1 MTGFDMFF
9 HFKIDNLP
17 CLNLFFCYRHLNLYL
32 GFHPRVSLIFFVVF
46 KGGEASCH
54 LQLFEIAKIEM

>member
-1 MTGFDMFF
+1 M
-9 HFKIDNLP
+9 
-17 CLNLFFCYRHLNLYL
+17 FFCYRHLNLYL

-46 KGGEASCH
+46 KGVEASCH